1 MDTFFFELLG
11 GTNTF
16 PCRSDFNKN
25 TITANA
31 FGFVE
36 GDEMKCR
43 ECGDEIY
50 EYEDGLCWYCEEDAN
65 DPDPYV
71 DDSLNEVSMGRFD
84 DDPPE
89 W

>member
-1 MDTFFFELLG
+1 MTDVGAFFFIE
-11 GTNTF
+11 NE
-16 PCRSDFNKN
+16 
-25 TITANA
+25 A
-31 FGFVE
+31 
-36 GDEMKCR
+36 DEMKCR

-50 EYEDGLCWYCEEDAN
+50 EYEDGLCYYCEEDEKEPN
-65 DPDPYV
+65 IYDDIDCHPDYNPKTDSIYPDV

>member
-1 MDTFFFELLG
+1 
-11 GTNTF
+11 
-16 PCRSDFNKN
+16 
-25 TITANA
+25 
-31 FGFVE
+31 
-36 GDEMKCR
+36 MKYDDIDCHPDYNPKTDSIDLNVC
-43 ECGDEIY
+43 EICGETEEVVND
-50 EYEDGLCWYCEEDAN
+50 LCWWCEKDAN